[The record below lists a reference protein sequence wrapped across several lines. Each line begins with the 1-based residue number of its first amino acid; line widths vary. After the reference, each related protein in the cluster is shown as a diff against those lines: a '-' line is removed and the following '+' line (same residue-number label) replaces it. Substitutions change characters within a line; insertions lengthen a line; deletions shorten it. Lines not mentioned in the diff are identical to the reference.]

1 MKCLLIFTEYQNI
14 FFMKAADKKILFSG
28 IVWITTYLSCLL
40 AVKKIAM
47 IKAAAISLSL
57 LPVLTF
63 AFFIYYYIKKISTM
77 DEVEK
82 SIQLEAAVWAFSLGL
97 LLLMTL
103 GALDLV
109 VVLNKK
115 NWGYL
120 SLLPYFVIF
129 YFIGLF
135 ISRRKYL

>member
-1 MKCLLIFTEYQNI
+1 MKT
-14 FFMKAADKKILFSG
+14 ADKKILLAGSLW
-28 IVWITTYLSCLL
+28 VTTYLICLL

-57 LPVLTF
+57 IPVLTF
-63 AFFIYYYIKKISTM
+63 ALFIYFFIKNIRNM

-103 GALDLV
+103 GALDVV

-120 SLLPYFVIF
+120 SLVPYFVIF

>member
-1 MKCLLIFTEYQNI
+1 
-14 FFMKAADKKILFSG
+14 MKAADKKILLAGS
-28 IVWITTYLSCLL
+28 VWVITYLICLL

-57 LPVLTF
+57 IPVLTF
-63 AFFIYYYIKKISTM
+63 ALFIYFFIKNIRNM

-103 GALDLV
+103 GALDVV

-120 SLLPYFVIF
+120 SLVPYFVIF